1 MKYEKALIS
10 APFFCCSADNCYLRE
25 KQIAMETV
33 QNCPYCKSEYSGQ
46 VDKCPKCGYPITGT
60 KEEQGVFVGRRIMM
74 KGDIDESA
82 TSIKRARVVLIILAC
97 LYACITVRFA
107 VLFRGLEF
115 YQILILCSPSIVI
128 TILFLVCIFLLK
140 KHSVLSLW
148 MSLILYVLLS
158 LNSIIHL
165 RGIVLI
171 GIVIGILIK
180 SLVDVNKA
188 EKAKK
193 ELNIN

>member
-1 MKYEKALIS
+1 M
-10 APFFCCSADNCYLRE
+10 D
-25 KQIAMETV
+25 TV

-82 TSIKRARVVLIILAC
+82 TGIKRARVVLIILAC

-107 VLFRGLEF
+107 LLFRGMDF
-115 YQILILCSPSIVI
+115 YQIFILCSPSIVI
-128 TILFLVCIFLLK
+128 TVLFLVCIILLK
-140 KHSVLSLW
+140 NHSVLSLW

-180 SLVDVNKA
+180 SLIDVKKA

>member
-1 MKYEKALIS
+1 MKYEKALKS
-10 APFFCCSADNCYLRE
+10 APFFSADNSYLRE
-25 KQIAMETV
+25 KQVAMETV
-33 QNCPYCKSEYSGQ
+33 QKCPYCKSEYSGQ

-97 LYACITVRFA
+97 LYAFITVRFA
-107 VLFRGLEF
+107 LMFNEMDF
-115 YQILILCSPSIVI
+115 YELMAVCSASIVI
-128 TILFLVCIFLLK
+128 TVLFLVCIILLK
-140 KHSVLSLW
+140 NHSVLSLW

-171 GIVIGILIK
+171 GIVIGILIN
-180 SLVDVNKA
+180 SLVDVKKA